1 MSINVVPTDTV
12 MDAVNKMQGILDNL
26 KSNLDTPAP
35 KHTIVKKQL
44 IPLKLTINNGAGAGA
59 PGQQEK
65 QEAMVRMQ
73 AYNDKCSELD
83 RMKRK
88 LKTKSDDYDYL
99 LEKYRVLLETTDTM
113 KKTVATE
120 AQAQQQQAQTHEQAQ
135 QLTTPAKSPKRSHLG
150 IADEWQRD
158 MLDAVG
164 PSKKR
169 GHGSDFVSITGDP
182 FPAAPKPKPTRST
195 NAWQLQKP
203 MEDEKRAKRS
213 KLDLFSGGR
222 RNTRSPLEPRALPTT
237 SPLALRPLT
246 ATSPVLPLSAKFMKP
261 SRSVDLRGSK
271 AKSPVFQL
279 PTARQPQQP
288 QLPRLPRAAASSQ
301 ETRMD
306 SSDQILCPETDGEG
320 DMMPSVEEVLRPA
333 TVTADGP
340 PAAATA
346 AKRILDEGEDS
357 WRKVLDRDPWTGQ
370 VGGEKKITFQD
381 SSHPEPRAPVDAAL
395 EGDKEHQQLR
405 QRILQAVGDC
415 AQCKGFYS
423 MPGLVLPKRDPS
435 SLCMHKNKRSGGGN
449 GVLAGPAT
457 APPRS
462 EHARAGTPEHY
473 WDIEYFPEIR
483 VAGPEQLR
491 KREESMTKAP

>member
-59 PGQQEK
+59 GAGAPGQQEK
-65 QEAMVRMQ
+65 QEAMVPMQ
-73 AYNDKCSELD
+73 AYKDKCSELD

-88 LKTKSDDYDYL
+88 LKAKSDDYDYL

-113 KKTVATE
+113 KKPVAAE
-120 AQAQQQQAQTHEQAQ
+120 AQAQQQQGQTHEQAQ

-158 MLDAVG
+158 ILDAAG

-169 GHGSDFVSITGDP
+169 GHASDFVSISGDP
-182 FPAAPKPKPTRST
+182 FPAAAKSTRST
-195 NAWQLQKP
+195 NAWQPQKP
-203 MEDEKRAKRS
+203 TEDEKRAKRS

-261 SRSVDLRGSK
+261 SRPVDLRSSK
-271 AKSPVFQL
+271 AKSPVLQL
-279 PTARQPQQP
+279 PMVRQPQQP
-288 QLPRLPRAAASSQ
+288 RLLRAAASSQ
-301 ETRMD
+301 ETHMD
-306 SSDQILCPETDGEG
+306 SSDQILCPETDDEG
-320 DMMPSVEEVLRPA
+320 DMMPSVEEVLHPA
-333 TVTADGP
+333 AVAADAP

-346 AKRILDEGEDS
+346 TKRISDEGEDS
-357 WRKVLDRDPWTGQ
+357 WRKVLDRDPWAGQ
-370 VGGEKKITFQD
+370 VGGEKKITFQG
-381 SSHPEPRAPVDAAL
+381 SSHPEPRAPVDAGL
-395 EGDKEHQQLR
+395 EGNREHRQLR

-435 SLCMHKNKRSGGGN
+435 SLCMHKDKRSGGGN

-457 APPRS
+457 APPRG

-491 KREESMTKAP
+491 KREESMTKAS